1 MDTGASRSCISYA
14 MFLKVKNQKWST
26 KPVPRVFTA
35 DGSDLGS
42 LGTIDMQI
50 KLGDKEVIQHFVVCR
65 QLKRDIILGADFG
78 KNNCAGVEWTTKR
91 TRVLSLNGIP
101 VIEVEENELGL
112 PVTAAFHV
120 KVPPRHNGVFQVNI
134 HGDTKGTHIISANS
148 QFLEKNPNVFQH
160 EISIVSEDQSP
171 SFPLVAV
178 TNLDFA
184 KTLHIG
190 KGEIIGFAR
199 PESEEVLYIA
209 TTEEVGMDP
218 YVDNAPRNWVPPR
231 KHKTLNQDSRTATE
245 EKCKGLFDESIKS
258 KSQLQVTSNIM
269 KLKAKE
275 VSGKKNEDRLY
286 DESPNRRSQPGK
298 LDRHPDESN
307 EAELVNSLS
316 GRENED
322 RLYDESPNRRSQSGK
337 LDRHSDESKDSECLN
352 SWEEIQEVIESDF
365 LISPGDIYPSRK
377 VKLQDADVSHETLQ
391 KFESLCEEQHE
402 AFSKNNQDIGKIQLI
417 EMEIDTG
424 SSVPLAQSP
433 YTLPLKHYDW
443 VRKEIETLEK
453 AGVIE

>member
-14 MFLKVKNQKWST
+14 TFLKIKNPKWST
-26 KPVPRVFTA
+26 KPAPRVFTA

-42 LGTIDMQI
+42 LGRIDMQI
-50 KLGDKEVIQHFVVCR
+50 KLGDKEVIQDFVVCR

-78 KNNCAGVEWTTKR
+78 KKNCAGMEWTTKR

-101 VIEVEENELGL
+101 VIEVEENKLGL
-112 PVTAAFHV
+112 PVIASFHV
-120 KVPPRHNGVFQVNI
+120 KVPPRHNGVFQVNV

-160 EISIVSEDQSP
+160 EISIVAEDQSP

-209 TTEEVGMDP
+209 TTEEVGMNP

-231 KHKTLNQDSRTATE
+231 KRKTLNQDSRTATE

-258 KSQLQVTSNIM
+258 KLQTTSKMM

-275 VSGKKNEDRLY
+275 ASGK
-286 DESPNRRSQPGK
+286 
-298 LDRHPDESN
+298 
-307 EAELVNSLS
+307 
-316 GRENED
+316 ENED
-322 RLYDESPNRRSQSGK
+322 RLYDESPNRRSQSEK
-337 LDRHSDESKDSECLN
+337 LDRRSDESKDSECMN

-377 VKLQDADVSHETLQ
+377 VKLQDAE
-391 KFESLCEEQHE
+391 KFYKSLKHCV
-402 AFSKNNQDIGKIQLI
+402 KNNMKP
-417 EMEIDTG
+417 
-424 SSVPLAQSP
+424 S
-433 YTLPLKHYDW
+433 
-443 VRKEIETLEK
+443 RKTIKT
-453 AGVIE
+453 

>member
-14 MFLKVKNQKWST
+14 TFLKVKNPQWST

-42 LGTIDMQI
+42 LGRIDMQI
-50 KLGDKEVIQHFVVCR
+50 KLGDKEVIQDFVVCR

-120 KVPPRHNGVFQVNI
+120 KVPPRHNGVFQVNV

-160 EISIVSEDQSP
+160 EISIVAEDQSP

-218 YVDNAPRNWVPPR
+218 YIDNAPRNWIPPR
-231 KHKTLNQDSRTATE
+231 KRKTLNQDSRTATE
-245 EKCKGLFDESIKS
+245 EKCKGFFDESMKS
-258 KSQLQVTSNIM
+258 RIQRPAMSKMMTV
-269 KLKAKE
+269 KAKE
-275 VSGKKNEDRLY
+275 VSGKENENRLY
-286 DESPNRRSQPGK
+286 DESPNRQPQSEK
-298 LDRHPDESN
+298 VDRHPDESN
-307 EAELVNSLS
+307 ESELI
-316 GRENED
+316 
-322 RLYDESPNRRSQSGK
+322 
-337 LDRHSDESKDSECLN
+337 N
-352 SWEEIQEVIESDF
+352 SW
-365 LISPGDIYPSRK
+365 GG
-377 VKLQDADVSHETLQ
+377 
-391 KFESLCEEQHE
+391 
-402 AFSKNNQDIGKIQLI
+402 N
-417 EMEIDTG
+417 TG
-424 SSVPLAQSP
+424 G
-433 YTLPLKHYDW
+433 Y
-443 VRKEIETLEK
+443 
-453 AGVIE
+453 

>member
-14 MFLKVKNQKWST
+14 TFLKVKNPKWST

-42 LGTIDMQI
+42 LGRIDLQI
-50 KLGDKEVIQHFVVCR
+50 KLGDKEVIQDFVVCR

-134 HGDTKGTHIISANS
+134 HGDTEGTHIISANS

-160 EISIVSEDQSP
+160 EISIVSEENSQY

-209 TTEEVGMDP
+209 MTDEVGMDP
-218 YVDNAPRNWVPPR
+218 YVDNAPRNWIPPR
-231 KHKTLNQDSRTATE
+231 KRKTLNQDSKTVGEGECDGPLDESVIENTATIH
-245 EKCKGLFDESIKS
+245 IK
-258 KSQLQVTSNIM
+258 
-269 KLKAKE
+269 
-275 VSGKKNEDRLY
+275 Y
-286 DESPNRRSQPGK
+286 DEGQGNG
-298 LDRHPDESN
+298 
-307 EAELVNSLS
+307 
-316 GRENED
+316 
-322 RLYDESPNRRSQSGK
+322 
-337 LDRHSDESKDSECLN
+337 
-352 SWEEIQEVIESDF
+352 IE
-365 LISPGDIYPSRK
+365 
-377 VKLQDADVSHETLQ
+377 
-391 KFESLCEEQHE
+391 
-402 AFSKNNQDIGKIQLI
+402 
-417 EMEIDTG
+417 
-424 SSVPLAQSP
+424 
-433 YTLPLKHYDW
+433 W
-443 VRKEIETLEK
+443 
-453 AGVIE
+453 

>member
-1 MDTGASRSCISYA
+1 M
-14 MFLKVKNQKWST
+14 
-26 KPVPRVFTA
+26 PRVFTA

-42 LGTIDMQI
+42 LGRVNLEL
-50 KLGDKEVIQHFVVCR
+50 KLGDKEVIQDFVVCR
-65 QLKRDIILGADFG
+65 QLKRDVILGADFG
-78 KNNCAGVEWTTKR
+78 KNNCAGIEWTTKR
-91 TRVLSLNGIP
+91 THVLSLNRIP

-134 HGDTKGTHIISANS
+134 HGDTRGTHIISANS
-148 QFLEKNPNVFQH
+148 QFLEKNLNVFQH
-160 EISIVSEDQSP
+160 EISVISEENSEN

-199 PESEEVLYIA
+199 PEADEVMYIA
-209 TTEEVGMDP
+209 TTGEIGMDP
-218 YVDNAPRNWVPPR
+218 YVDNAPRNWIPPR
-231 KHKTLNQDSRTATE
+231 KRKTLQQREKQCDTFDSSRNSIQCSSTE
-245 EKCKGLFDESIKS
+245 SQLQHSDDRLCDESMKSSLQQRIHANMTKVKAKEFFGKKTKDRLSDESISRQPSRK
-258 KSQLQVTSNIM
+258 TSHEEIEY
-269 KLKAKE
+269 KHP
-275 VSGKKNEDRLY
+275 EDTISCRV
-286 DESPNRRSQPGK
+286 
-298 LDRHPDESN
+298 PDES
-307 EAELVNSLS
+307 S
-316 GRENED
+316 
-322 RLYDESPNRRSQSGK
+322 
-337 LDRHSDESKDSECLN
+337 ESKRLDS
-352 SWEEIQEVIESDF
+352 WDEIQEVIESDF

-377 VKLQDADVSHETLQ
+377 VELQDAEISKEMME
-391 KFESLCEEQHE
+391 KFETLCEEQHE
-402 AFSKNNQDIGKIQLI
+402 AFSKNNQDIGKTQLI

-424 SSVPLAQSP
+424 GSVPLAQSP

>member
-14 MFLKVKNQKWST
+14 TFLKVKNPKWST

-42 LGTIDMQI
+42 LGRIDMQL
-50 KLGDKEVIQHFVVCR
+50 KLGDKEVIQDFVVCR
-65 QLKRDIILGADFG
+65 QLKHDIILGADFG

-120 KVPPRHNGVFQVNI
+120 KVPPRHNSVFQVNV

-160 EISIVSEDQSP
+160 EISIVSGENGH

-190 KGEIIGFAR
+190 KGEIIGFTR
-199 PESEEVLYIA
+199 PESEGVLYVA

-218 YVDNAPRNWVPPR
+218 YVDNAPRNWIPPR
-231 KHKTLNQDSRTATE
+231 KRKTLDQDSKTVGERE
-245 EKCKGLFDESIKS
+245 CEGLLNESIES
-258 KSQLQVTSNIM
+258 RIQQRATSNMM
-269 KLKAKE
+269 KVKAKE
-275 VSGKKNEDRLY
+275 VSGK
-286 DESPNRRSQPGK
+286 
-298 LDRHPDESN
+298 
-307 EAELVNSLS
+307 
-316 GRENED
+316 ENED
-322 RLYDESPNRRSQSGK
+322 RLHDESPSRRSERRCIPKTDECAMIGTETN
-337 LDRHSDESKDSECLN
+337 RHPDELNKAEPIN

-365 LISPGDIYPSRK
+365 LISRETFTLVERCNSKMLKCRKRHYKSLSCCTKNSRK
-377 VKLQDADVSHETLQ
+377 RSQGTIKTSERL
-391 KFESLCEEQHE
+391 
-402 AFSKNNQDIGKIQLI
+402 N
-417 EMEIDTG
+417 
-424 SSVPLAQSP
+424 
-433 YTLPLKHYDW
+433 
-443 VRKEIETLEK
+443 
-453 AGVIE
+453 